1 MFWEI
6 RKSIGIFSIAV
17 IVLAGIFCGRLLY
30 RVADVGVNY
39 GIEENDVYISRYF
52 NGWELR
58 EINEKYVE
66 LFQGRVMDDNFFVY
80 LNMYFVALSAPTN
93 GKVD

>member
-17 IVLAGIFCGRLLY
+17 IVLVALLCGRLLY
-30 RVADVGVNY
+30 QAADVGMNY

-52 NGWELR
+52 NGWEIR
-58 EINEKYVE
+58 EINEKNVE
-66 LFQGRVMDDNFFVY
+66 LFQGRVMDDNLFVD
-80 LNMYFVALSAPTN
+80 LNM
-93 GKVD
+93 